1 MFWIYIVFA
10 VINVVSFIMMGI
22 DKYKAKNHQWRIS
35 EGTLLLWALLGG
47 GLGGMIGMQVFRHK
61 TKHMKFIVIVPASA
75 LIQLGLLSYISG
87 IIIK

>member
-87 IIIK
+87 IIVK